1 MEPQGRIMDLTD
13 LIRART
19 GIILSNIVK
28 NMLKEKNQ
36 IFFLKRKKFKNNFNM
51 YEVLVYVTNGVA
63 NFIWKG
69 KCSESIS

>member
-36 IFFLKRKKFKNNFNM
+36 IFFLKRKMFKNDFNM
-51 YEVLVYVTNGVA
+51 YEVLVYLSWLVRKL
-63 NFIWKG
+63 F
-69 KCSESIS
+69 KCIVSYPIF